1 MSLSR
6 ISSSEPLADSE
17 VRSLAPAV
25 SRRLATSL
33 AGRGRYLL
41 ELLRGDTAGFADDG
55 ATPLNPQGQR
65 GIDRS
70 GPPWG
75 DAHQHPIWVTEYANG
90 TDVLGEVPTATLT
103 TVGQIVGITA
113 RFFVRPFYVSP
124 LAPYSRAYFR
134 GLGTRLGSAG
144 TTAGATVRVYGPDGL
159 AGSFT
164 SATLST
170 TTTAQFGT
178 GAYAAEL
185 RPGWNERLIQFE
197 LTSLSVGA
205 TGMDIGP
212 CSLNQVVRRTH

>member
-75 DAHQHPIWVTEYANG
+75 AAHQHPIWVTEYANG

-170 TTTAQFGT
+170 TGTAQFGT

>member
-25 SRRLATSL
+25 SRRLSTSL

-170 TTTAQFGT
+170 TGTAQFGT

>member
-75 DAHQHPIWVTEYANG
+75 DAHTHPIWVTEFANG

-170 TTTAQFGT
+170 TGTAQFGA

>member
-6 ISSSEPLADSE
+6 ISSSEPLADRE

-75 DAHQHPIWVTEYANG
+75 DAHLHPIWVTEYTVG

-103 TVGQIVGITA
+103 TVGQIVSITA
-113 RFFVRPFYVSP
+113 RFFVRPFYASP

-134 GLGTRLGSAG
+134 GLGSRLTAG
-144 TTAGATVRVYGPDGL
+144 TAGATVRVYGPDGL

-170 TTTAQFGT
+170 TGTGQFGT

-185 RPGWNERLIQFE
+185 RPGWNERLIQIE
-197 LTSLSVGA
+197 LTSLSGGA

>member
-41 ELLRGDTAGFADDG
+41 ELLRGDTAGLADDG

-75 DAHQHPIWVTEYANG
+75 DAHTHPIWVTEYANG
-90 TDVLGEVPTATLT
+90 TDVLGEVPTARLT

-113 RFFVRPFYVSP
+113 RFFLRPFYVSP

-134 GLGTRLGSAG
+134 GLGTRLTAG
-144 TTAGATVRVYGPDGL
+144 TANATVRVYGPDGL

-170 TTTAQFGT
+170 TGTAQFGT

-197 LTSLSVGA
+197 LTSLSGGA

>member
-6 ISSSEPLADSE
+6 ISSSEPLADRE

-41 ELLRGDTAGFADDG
+41 ELLRGDTAGFVDDG

-75 DAHQHPIWVTEYANG
+75 DAHMHPIWITEYTSG
-90 TDVLGEVPTATLT
+90 TDVEGEVPTATLT
-103 TVGQIVGITA
+103 TVGQIASITA

-134 GLGTRLGSAG
+134 GLGTRLTAG
-144 TTAGATVRVYGPDGL
+144 TANATVRVYGPDGL

-170 TTTAQFGT
+170 TGTAQFGT
-178 GAYAAEL
+178 GAYAADL

-197 LTSLSVGA
+197 LTSLAGGA